1 MDKKTSVIFCK
12 RALAGFLS
20 AMLVAGMSVKALA
33 QVDPLA
39 EQITD
44 HFIYSVA
51 MGISDQNSFMSFS
64 LNDIGNQ
71 TLFAPA
77 AAGLNSGDVC
87 GTGACVGNLH
97 IKAFANSD
105 NLRDSDMLDDNAGVV
120 AAFSTDRIY
129 DAFDARYSVFGGYMI
144 SRMKYEASIG
154 TKDHHENNIP
164 FAGLSAEFYKGHF
177 FGGFVLN
184 GAYAHTKTMFEG
196 ADDRSSDSWMGG
208 AGVKAGY
215 NMNLFSHFA
224 LQPFGK
230 ASYTYFK
237 MENQETPAGEI
248 DFHAMHGVSLAPGM
262 KGVLNLGK
270 CWELAGFGNYVWD
283 YMTYNDVKADST
295 ADEMLNYVEYGLG
308 LQKKWSSVILSA
320 NGKRREGKR
329 YGWYADLNL
338 EVRF

>member
-1 MDKKTSVIFCK
+1 MDKKTSVIFYK

-20 AMLVAGMSVKALA
+20 AMLVSGMSIKASA
-33 QVDPLA
+33 QQDPLA
-39 EQITD
+39 EQIED
-44 HFIYSVA
+44 HVVYSSI
-51 MGISDQNSFMSFS
+51 MGVSDQNSFMSFS

-71 TLFAPA
+71 TVFAPA

-87 GTGACVGNLH
+87 GNGVCIGNLH
-97 IKAFANSD
+97 VKAFANSD
-105 NLRDSDMLDDNAGVV
+105 NLRDSDMLADNVGAV

-144 SRMKYEASIG
+144 SRLKYESSVG
-154 TKDHHENNIP
+154 TNDHHENNIP
-164 FAGLSAEFYKGHF
+164 FAGVSAEFYKGHF

-184 GAYAHTKTMFEG
+184 GAYTHSRTMFEG

-215 NMNLFSHFA
+215 NLNLFSRLA

-230 ASYTYFK
+230 ASYSYFK
-237 MENQETPAGEI
+237 MEDQEIAGEEI
-248 DFHAMHGVSLAPGM
+248 DFHAMHGVSFAPGL

-270 CWELAGFGNYVWD
+270 CWELSALGNYVWD
-283 YMTYNDVKADST
+283 YMTYNAVKADST

-308 LQKKWSSVILSA
+308 LQKKWSSVMLSA